1 MKEVNEM
8 GFLDKVGEGMK
19 EAGTKFKEGVSDL
32 DDKLGDKVD
41 VAKLESQ
48 IRDQERDLKDLKVEI
63 GEKVID
69 SIEKDG
75 SFDVSNIKCLL
86 DKAKDIKSKIADL
99 NAEIEKIK
107 K

>member
-1 MKEVNEM
+1 M

-19 EAGTKFKEGVSDL
+19 EAGNKFKEGVSDL

-41 VAKLESQ
+41 IAKLESQ
-48 IRDQERDLKDLKVEI
+48 IRDQERDLKNLKSEM
-63 GEKVID
+63 GEKVIESMD
-69 SIEKDG
+69 KDG

-86 DKAKDIKSKIADL
+86 DKAKDIKSKIAEL